1 VLALYGAYVHLLEVA
16 HDHHLP
22 FSLVLRYASKGRPSE
37 SFLSDVLVVFLR
49 LWKNDGL
56 EIILSFP

>member
-1 VLALYGAYVHLLEVA
+1 MLAFDGAYVHFLEVA

-22 FSLVLRYASKGRPSE
+22 FSLVLRYASEGRPSE
-37 SFLSDVLVVFLR
+37 SFLSNVLVVFLG